1 MRYVSTRGQ
10 AAPVSFLDAV
20 LAGLAP
26 DGGLYVPESWPSLGG
41 WVREAGVRDYASVAS
56 VVLQQFAGDDLS
68 PKARHEITSRAYG
81 PDAAFDTGAITP
93 LTQLG
98 ANRWLLDLARG
109 PSLAFKDIAMQ
120 LIAPLYD
127 YALAARDQRLT
138 VVCATSGDT
147 GGAAVEALKS
157 SDRTDLFVLLPKGRV
172 SDVQRRFMTASGA
185 ANVHAIEIDSDFDA
199 CQAIV
204 KSLFADEGFATRA
217 SLSGVNSINWAR
229 IVAQSVYFLRTASA
243 LSGPGLVDFVV
254 PSGNMGDAFA
264 GYLAKKLGAPIG
276 RIGLATNA
284 NNILARA
291 LQSGRY
297 ERAAQSLATL
307 SPAMDIQVASNFER
321 LLYDAT
327 GDANVVAAAYRSM
340 AQSGGFD
347 VPPAALEKMRETLT
361 GVDAD
366 DAMTLREIAQA
377 YKQDGLLICP
387 HTAVGFGA
395 FGDEPK
401 WFDRPTVFLAT
412 AHPAKFPETVAQA
425 TGVIPPLP
433 AKCADL
439 YERPEKFD
447 ALPADAEV
455 VKQFIRERSRAWS

>member
-10 AAPVSFLDAV
+10 AAPASFLDAV

-26 DGGLYVPESWPSLGG
+26 DGGLYVPESWPTLGAF
-41 WVREAGVRDYASVAS
+41 VREAGVRDYASVAGA
-56 VVLQQFAGDDLS
+56 VLEQFAGDDLS
-68 PKARHEITSRAYG
+68 PQARHEISARAYG
-81 PDAAFDTGAITP
+81 PGAAFDTSAITP
-93 LTQLG
+93 LMQLG
-98 ANRWLLDLARG
+98 GNHWLLDLARG

-127 YALAARDQRLT
+127 HALAQRDQRLT

-147 GGAAVEALKS
+147 GGAAVEALKK
-157 SDRTDLFVLLPKGRV
+157 SDRADLFVLLPKGRV
-172 SDVQRRFMTASGA
+172 SEVQRRFMTASGG
-185 ANVHAIEIDSDFDA
+185 ANIHAIEIDSDFDA

-204 KSLFADEGFATRA
+204 KALFADASFASRA

-243 LSGPGLVDFVV
+243 LSAPGPVDFVV

-264 GYLAKKLGAPIG
+264 GYVAKKLGAPVG
-276 RIGLATNA
+276 RIGLATNS

-291 LQSGRY
+291 IQTGRY
-297 ERAAQSLATL
+297 ERAPQSLATL

-321 LLYDAT
+321 LMYDAT
-327 GDANVVAAAYRSM
+327 GDAQVVAGAYRSM

-347 VPPAALEKMRETLT
+347 VPPAALEKVGETFS
-361 GVDAD
+361 GVAAD
-366 DAMTLREIAQA
+366 DAMTLRKMAEA
-377 YKQDGLLICP
+377 YTQDGFLICP

-395 FGDEPK
+395 YGDEPK
-401 WFDRPTVFLAT
+401 WRDRPTVFLAT
-412 AHPAKFPETVAQA
+412 AHPAKFPDTVEQA
-425 TGVIPPLP
+425 TGVRPPLP

-439 YERPEKFD
+439 YERAERFD
-447 ALPADAEV
+447 ALPADAEA
-455 VKQFIRERSRAWS
+455 VKAYIRQRSRAWS